1 MKGITPHT
9 IVVALC
15 ATIALSV
22 SMLCYAG
29 AAYYVNTLEARLYET
44 KVNTKRAEDERRQL
58 DALQALVADTEVDR
72 TRLASYIVSHE
83 GVINFLAEVEG
94 VARSLNVVPETRTIA
109 TAAIPNATS
118 FEGLAVTL
126 NLSGELDAVKKTIHH
141 IETLPYQ
148 LRVEQGSVSSVDT
161 DSASA
166 DIVII
171 ATKKVP

>member
-1 MKGITPHT
+1 MKGIAPHT
-9 IVVALC
+9 VVLALC
-15 ATIALSV
+15 ATIALAVSV
-22 SMLCYAG
+22 LCYAG
-29 AAYYVNTLEARLYET
+29 ATYYVNTLEARLYET

-94 VARSLNVVPETRTIA
+94 VAKRLGVVPETRTIA
-109 TAAIPNATS
+109 TADIPNTTL
-118 FEGLAVTL
+118 FEGLVVTL
-126 NLSGELDAVKKTIHH
+126 NLTGELDAVKKTIHH
-141 IETLPYQ
+141 IEALPYQ
-148 LRVEQGSVSSVDT
+148 LRIEQGSISSIDV

-171 ATKKVP
+171 ATKKLP

>member
-1 MKGITPHT
+1 MKAITLHT

-58 DALQALVADTEVDR
+58 DALQALVADTDADR

-94 VARSLNVVPETRTIA
+94 VAKRLNVVPETRTIA
-109 TAAIPNATS
+109 TAAIPNTNL
-118 FEGLAVTL
+118 FEGLVVTM
-126 NLSGELDAVKKTIHH
+126 NLTGELDAIKRTIRH
-141 IETLPYQ
+141 IEALPYQ
-148 LRVEQGSVSSVDT
+148 LGIEQGSIRSIDS
-161 DSASA
+161 DSANA
-166 DIVII
+166 DIIII
-171 ATKKVP
+171 ATKRLP